1 MKVKNSSPEK
11 MTTLMKVATIL
22 CSILMIA
29 VLFLPIW
36 KIELAAP
43 QYPEGLV
50 LKIHADKLAGNVD
63 VVNGLNHYIGMRTL
77 HAEDFIEFTV
87 LPYIIG
93 GFAALG
99 FLTLILNRRK
109 IFNGWVVLF
118 LFIAVVSMVDFYR
131 WEYNYGHE
139 LNPDAP
145 IKVPGMAYQ
154 PPLIGYKKLL
164 NFGAYSIPDTGGW
177 IFIAIGLILVTTWI
191 MEYRK
196 LKVKSKVM
204 KSKPA
209 FSFALNLMAV
219 VLISSCSTEPQQIN
233 YGKDAC
239 DYCKMNIVDARF
251 SSQCISTKGKSY
263 QFDDIHCMVSFMK
276 NGGIWRNEVAG
287 VYFSDFNEKNK
298 WIKSENAFLFQ
309 SDSLRSPMG
318 WNTTAFSTENAREE
332 AFNKFNGKKLIWTDI
347 NPFQGK

>member
-1 MKVKNSSPEK
+1 MKA
-11 MTTLMKVATIL
+11 ATVL
-22 CSILMIA
+22 CSVLMII
-29 VLFLPIW
+29 VLFVPIW

-50 LKIHADKLAGNVD
+50 LKIHAGKLGGNVD

-77 HAEDFIEFTV
+77 HAEDFIEFTL
-87 LPYIIG
+87 LPFIIG

-99 FLTLILNRRK
+99 FLTFFLNKRK
-109 IFNGWVVLF
+109 IFNAWVVLF
-118 LFIAVVSMVDFYR
+118 LVIAVVSMVDFYR

-191 MEYRK
+191 IEYKK
-196 LKVKSKVM
+196 LKVKIVKT
-204 KSKPA
+204 KPA
-209 FSFALNLMAV
+209 VSLAFTMMTALF
-219 VLISSCSTEPQQIN
+219 ITSCSTEPQRIN

-239 DYCKMNIVDARF
+239 DFCKMNIVDARF
-251 SSQCISTKGKSY
+251 SSQCMSTKGKSY

-276 NGGIWRNEVAG
+276 NGGIWRNEIAG
-287 VYFSDFNEKNK
+287 VYFSDFNDKDK
-298 WIKSENAFLFQ
+298 WIKSDQALLLQ

-318 WNTTAFSTENAREE
+318 WNMTAFSAENARED
-332 AFNKFNGKKLIWTDI
+332 ALNKFNGKKLLWTDI
-347 NPFQGK
+347 NPFLGK

>member
-1 MKVKNSSPEK
+1 
-11 MTTLMKVATIL
+11 MKVATGL
-22 CSILMIA
+22 CSVLILI
-29 VLFLPIW
+29 VLFVPIW
-36 KIELAAP
+36 KIELSAP

-50 LKIHADKLAGNVD
+50 LKIHANKLGGNVD

-77 HAEDFIEFTV
+77 HAEDFIEFTL
-87 LPYIIG
+87 LPYIIA
-93 GFAALG
+93 GFAAAG

-109 IFNGWVVLF
+109 LF
-118 LFIAVVSMVDFYR
+118 GALVILFITIAVVSMVDFYR

-177 IFIAIGLILVTTWI
+177 IFIAVGLILVTTWI
-191 MEYRK
+191 IEFRK
-196 LKVKSKVM
+196 LKVM
-204 KSKPA
+204 KSKSVLTA
-209 FSFALNLMAV
+209 ALNIMAV
-219 VLISSCSTEPQQIN
+219 ILFTSCSTDPQQIN

-239 DYCKMNIVDARF
+239 DYCKMNIVDERF
-251 SSQCISTKGKSY
+251 SAQCISTKGKSY
-263 QFDDIHCMVSFMK
+263 QFDDIHCLVSFMK
-276 NGGIWRNEVAG
+276 NGGIWRNEVSG

-298 WIKSENAFLFQ
+298 WIKSEQAFLLQ

-318 WNTTAFSTENAREE
+318 WNMTAFSSENAREE
-332 AFNKFNGKKLIWTDI
+332 AFNKFNGKKLIWTEI
-347 NPFQGK
+347 NPFNTK

>member
-1 MKVKNSSPEK
+1 
-11 MTTLMKVATIL
+11 MTALMKAVTAC
-22 CSILMIA
+22 CSVMMIV
-29 VLFLPIW
+29 VLLFPIW

-50 LKIHADKLAGNVD
+50 LKIHAHKLGGNVD

-77 HAEDFIEFTV
+77 NEDDFIEFTI

-109 IFNGWVVLF
+109 IFNVLVALF
-118 LFIAVVSMVDFYR
+118 LIIAFVSMADFYR

-164 NFGAYSIPDTGGW
+164 NFGAYSIPDIGGW
-177 IFIAIGLILVTTWI
+177 IFVAVGVMLVGTWI
-191 MEYRK
+191 LEFRK
-196 LKVKSKVM
+196 HRKM
-204 KSKPA
+204 KSNTA
-209 FSFALNLMAV
+209 LNFALPF
-219 VLISSCSTEPQQIN
+219 LIAMFFASCSTEPQAIR

-239 DYCKMNIVDARF
+239 DFCKMNIVDEKF
-251 SSQCISTKGKSY
+251 SAQCMSTKGKSFR
-263 QFDDIHCMVSFMK
+263 FDDIHCLASFLK
-276 NGGIWRNEVAG
+276 NGGVWRNELAG
-287 VYFSDFNEKNK
+287 VYFSDFNDKNK
-298 WIKSENAFLFQ
+298 WIKSDIALLFQ
-309 SDSLRSPMG
+309 SESLRSPMG
-318 WNTTAFSTENAREE
+318 WNTVAFDSEQERDE
-332 AFNKFNGKKLIWTDI
+332 AMKKFNGKKLTWEDI
-347 NPFQGK
+347 NPFDKK

>member
-1 MKVKNSSPEK
+1 MKVV
-11 MTTLMKVATIL
+11 TGL
-22 CSILMIA
+22 CSALIII
-29 VLFLPIW
+29 VLFVPIW

-50 LKIHADKLAGNVD
+50 LKIHANKLGGNVD

-77 HAEDFIEFTV
+77 HAEDFIEFTI

-93 GFAALG
+93 GFAAIG

-109 IFNGWVVLF
+109 MFGALVL
-118 LFIAVVSMVDFYR
+118 LFITIAVVSMVDFYR

-177 IFIAIGLILVTTWI
+177 IFVAVGLILSTTWI
-191 MEYRK
+191 IEFRK
-196 LKVKSKVM
+196 LKVM
-204 KSKPA
+204 KSKSVLSPA
-209 FSFALNLMAV
+209 LSIMAV
-219 VLISSCSTEPQQIN
+219 ILFTSCSTDPQQIN

-239 DYCKMNIVDARF
+239 DYCKMNIVDPRF
-251 SSQCISTKGKSY
+251 SAQCISTKGKSF
-263 QFDDIHCMVSFMK
+263 QFDDIHCLVAFMN
-276 NGGIWRNEVAG
+276 NGGIWRNEIAG
-287 VYFSDFNEKNK
+287 VYFSDFNDKNK
-298 WIKSENAFLFQ
+298 WISSDQAYLLQ

-318 WNTTAFSTENAREE
+318 SNTSAFSAENARDE
-332 AFNKFNGKKLIWTDI
+332 AYKKFNGKKLLWTEI
-347 NPFQGK
+347 NPFNSK

>member
-1 MKVKNSSPEK
+1 MSVKNSSSVK
-11 MTTLMKVATIL
+11 MTTVMKAVTVCCSLMMVV
-22 CSILMIA
+22 

-50 LKIHADKLAGNVD
+50 LKIHAGKLGGNVD

-93 GFAALG
+93 GFALLG
-99 FLTLILNRRK
+99 LLTLIINRRK
-109 IFNGWVVLF
+109 FFNSWLLLF
-118 LFIAVVSMVDFYR
+118 LVIAVVSMVDFYR

-177 IFIAIGLILVTTWI
+177 IFIAVGVLLVGTWI
-191 MEYRK
+191 TEFRK
-196 LKVKSKVM
+196 QKAM

-209 FSFALNLMAV
+209 NSFALGIMTM
-219 VLISSCSTEPQQIN
+219 IFFTSCSTEPQKIN

-239 DYCKMNIVDARF
+239 DFCKMNIVDPRF
-251 SSQCISTKGKSY
+251 SAQCMSTKGKSY
-263 QFDDIHCMVSFMK
+263 HFDDIHCMVSFMK
-276 NGGIWRNEVAG
+276 NGGIWRNEIAG
-287 VYFSDFNEKNK
+287 VYFSDFNTKDK
-298 WIKSENAFLFQ
+298 WIKSEQALLLQ

-318 WNTTAFSTENAREE
+318 WNTIAFSTENAREN
-332 AFNKFNGKKLIWTDI
+332 AFKNFNGKKLSWSDI
-347 NPFQGK
+347 NPFPAK

>member
-1 MKVKNSSPEK
+1 MKAV
-11 MTTLMKVATIL
+11 IL
-22 CSILMIA
+22 ICSVLMIV
-29 VLFLPIW
+29 VLFVPIW

-50 LKIHADKLAGNVD
+50 LKIHADKLGGNVD

-93 GFAALG
+93 GFAAFG
-99 FLTLILNRRK
+99 FLTFFFNRRK
-109 IFNGWVVLF
+109 LFTAWVLLF
-118 LFIAVVSMVDFYR
+118 LVIAVVSMVDFYR

-191 MEYRK
+191 LEYRK
-196 LKVKSKVM
+196 IKVM

-209 FSFALNLMAV
+209 LTLAMSMLTVILF
-219 VLISSCSTEPQQIN
+219 SSCSTEPQQIN

-239 DYCKMNIVDARF
+239 DFCKMNIVDPRF
-251 SSQCISTKGKSY
+251 SSQCISTKGKSF

-276 NGGIWRNEVAG
+276 NGGIWRNEIAG
-287 VYFSDFNEKNK
+287 VYFSDFNDKIK
-298 WIKSENAFLFQ
+298 WIPSDQAFLLQ

-318 WNTTAFSTENAREE
+318 WNTTAFSTENARED
-332 AFNKFNGKKLIWTDI
+332 AFKKFNGKKITWTEI
-347 NPFQGK
+347 NPFNTK